1 MDGIARKWPRYQ
13 LSLKDRIMIAK
24 TFLLPQFTYIA
35 SVLAPDT
42 KTYDTTIKILL
53 NFINTG
59 ATKVSGKGKWKT
71 KQSCMDPN

>member
-1 MDGIARKWPRYQ
+1 
-13 LSLKDRIMIAK
+13 MIAK
-24 TFLLPQFTYIA
+24 TFFLPQFTYIA

-59 ATKVSGKGKWKT
+59 ATKVSGKGKWIN
-71 KQSCMDPN
+71 QAILYGPQLESDLNFIDA